1 MASSLPFEAD
11 AHAALVAG
19 TWTLVV
25 ALLVWLE
32 ILRLRRRQVRE
43 DSIAAQVSAE
53 WHPLLAQASFGMPT
67 GPLRP
72 LRKEEQIH
80 FLKLWLHLQT
90 SLRGDAGS
98 ALAALARE
106 LHCDELALRMLA
118 RGNRGERLLAI
129 VVAGH
134 LGLEPAL
141 QPLLAHVASRDSV
154 LSLQALHSA
163 LRISPER
170 AASLVPQCV
179 QRDDWPVPQLLTI
192 LRPCAAGVAAP
203 LLAALDGPDE
213 RATTRAIRLLAGL
226 RIAPDLTTQHKL
238 VSLASPPL
246 LSEALALVDQPA
258 LLTPL
263 RDCLRHADQR
273 VRVAAINALARIGDA
288 SDLDAMAAMLGDR
301 NWNVRNSA
309 ARAIVAL
316 PGGGIDGLRRLADAC
331 EDRYGRNMAEHVL
344 ADFRFAA

>member
-43 DSIAAQVSAE
+43 DRIAAQVSTE

-72 LRKEEQIH
+72 LRKEEQVH

-98 ALAALARE
+98 ALAAVARE
-106 LHCDELALRMLA
+106 LRCDELALRMLA

-129 VVAGH
+129 MVAGH
-134 LGLEPAL
+134 LGLRAAL
-141 QPLLAHVASRDSV
+141 QPLLAHVTTGDSV

-163 LRISPER
+163 LRISPEL
-170 AASLVPQCV
+170 AASMVPECV
-179 QRDDWPVPQLLTI
+179 RRNDWPIPQLLTI
-192 LRPCAAGVAAP
+192 LRPCAGGVAAP
-203 LLAALDGPDE
+203 LLATLDGPDQ
-213 RATTRAIRLLAGL
+213 RTTARAIRLLAGL
-226 RIAPDLTTQHKL
+226 RIMPDLPTQQKL
-238 VSLASPPL
+238 ATQDSPLL
-246 LSEALALVDQPA
+246 LSEGLALVDHPA
-258 LLTPL
+258 LLARV
-263 RDCLRHADQR
+263 RDCLHHADNQ

-288 SDLDAMAAMLGDR
+288 ADLGAMAAMLCDP
-301 NWNVRNSA
+301 NWHVRNSA
-309 ARAIVAL
+309 ARAIVSL
-316 PGGGIDGLRRLADAC
+316 PGGGAAGLRRMADAC
-331 EDRYGRNMAEHVL
+331 EDRDGRNMAEHVL
-344 ADFRFAA
+344 ADIRFAA